1 MPAGAI
7 HAATR
12 RARASVSRSLGVV
25 MRAAYPCI
33 RRGRAAYTIRAV
45 RISVLALGTRG
56 DTEPFVALAA
66 GLQAARHDVR
76 VATFARFEPLVRG
89 HGLGFLELPGDT
101 SEMFATREWSNLVVK
116 PWNWAAHVRALQ
128 AMIEPI
134 VDRLGPEHAE
144 AVCDGADAI
153 VFTSNTTFG
162 YWAAVER
169 GLPTVMAA
177 LGPHEPTW
185 EFPHP
190 VLAPGLRLGRLA
202 NRLTYVVGS
211 RLAGETLRE
220 PIRPRSRRRLGFS
233 PLPLRGTS
241 DRWPP
246 FPVVA
251 GFSRVLLERPRDWPA
266 HVRQTG
272 FWLTRPLPGAAV
284 PAEVEQFLASG
295 PAPVYVSFGS
305 MRPGEGEKLLGEV
318 MEAVRRDGRRALL
331 GSGFGAAA
339 DSVEGDDVIAAEELP
354 HALVLPR
361 VSAFVHHGGVGT
373 TARGLTAG
381 LPTLAVPFIYD
392 QSFWGRRVAA
402 IGAGPP
408 PIPRERLTADRLVE
422 AFRTLESSEVRA
434 AARHAGD
441 RLRAEDGVGDAVR
454 IIEECFGCA
463 S

>member
-7 HAATR
+7 HAAAR
-12 RARASVSRSLGVV
+12 RARASVPRSLCVA
-25 MRAAYPCI
+25 MAAAYPCI
-33 RRGRAAYTIRAV
+33 RRGGAAYTIRAV

-76 VATFARFEPLVRG
+76 VATFARFEPLVRSY
-89 HGLGFLELPGDT
+89 GLGFLELPGDT
-101 SEMFATREWSNLVVK
+101 SEMFATREWAELVVK
-116 PWNWAAHVRALQ
+116 PWNWRAHVRALQ
-128 AMIEPI
+128 AMIAPI
-134 VDRLGPEHAE
+134 VDELGPKHAE

-169 GLPTVMAA
+169 GLPAVMAA

-185 EFPHP
+185 EFAHP

-211 RLAGETLRE
+211 RLAGEALRE

-233 PLPLRGTS
+233 AVPLRGNS
-241 DRWPP
+241 ERWPP

-251 GFSRVLLERPRDWPA
+251 GFSPVLLERPRDWPP

-272 FWLTRPLPGAAV
+272 FWLTHPLPGTTV
-284 PAEVEQFLASG
+284 PAEVDEFLASG
-295 PAPVYVSFGS
+295 PPPLYVSFGS

-318 MEAVRRDGRRALL
+318 IKAVRRDGRRALL
-331 GSGFGAAA
+331 GSGFGDAARA
-339 DSVEGDDVIAAEELP
+339 IAGDEVIVAEELP

-381 LPTLAVPFIYD
+381 VPTLAVPFIYD

-402 IGAGPP
+402 LGAGPR
-408 PIPRERLTADRLVE
+408 PIPRHRLTADRLGE
-422 AFRTLESSEVRA
+422 ALRALESTDVRA
-434 AARHAGD
+434 AARRVGE